1 MSRMTGRPSLQ
12 LNDFSMHSCR
22 AVTLAFVTA
31 LVAGCSTTK
40 SGDVPPPNEQAKKV
54 DMGQLAV
61 LRPIGGSAVQG
72 KVRVI
77 DRGDGATVLISGMSF
92 PQGPYRLA
100 FHERGNCTSP
110 NGFSAGA
117 PWAPAASG
125 KRPQDLV
132 PVQYANSENR
142 VETELRIPNLHAN
155 GTDGVAGRSV
165 VLYAGK
171 DVPEIRP
178 NVPNDAIACGVF
190 EEASPPSFFK
200 YF

>member
-1 MSRMTGRPSLQ
+1 
-12 LNDFSMHSCR
+12 MHPYR
-22 AVTLAFVTA
+22 VVALAFVTA
-31 LVAGCSTTK
+31 LVTGCSTTK
-40 SGDVPPPNEQAKKV
+40 SGDVPPSNEQAKKV

-142 VETELRIPNLHAN
+142 VETEVRIPNLHAN